1 MLRALCT
8 MFLPM
13 GATPFKDC
21 KLIVLT
27 TQSVV
32 TGELIVMGDIHP
44 RGLHYPEVVLQM
56 VVHYGTI
63 EGSGDS
69 LSHQVTNSLTHQM
82 FSG

>member
-1 MLRALCT
+1 
-8 MFLPM
+8 M

-32 TGELIVMGDIHP
+32 TEELIVMGDIHP
-44 RGLHYPEVVLQM
+44 RGLHYPEVGTTAFQM

-69 LSHQVTNSLTHQM
+69 LSHQVTDSLTHQM